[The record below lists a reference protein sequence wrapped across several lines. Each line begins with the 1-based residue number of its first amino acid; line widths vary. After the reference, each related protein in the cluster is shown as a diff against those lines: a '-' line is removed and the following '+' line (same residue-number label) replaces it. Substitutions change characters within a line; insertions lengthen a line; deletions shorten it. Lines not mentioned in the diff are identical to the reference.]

1 MIRKLPSEDWNKL
14 KEELTPYWHEVYF
27 LLLALDSDRHL
38 KEVYIAE
45 DKGKVT
51 GLLAVRKSNKAHLHM
66 TAPLNDKWTALLTS
80 KELKSLL
87 VSERV
92 YRLISGADLVKT
104 HHQTSLI
111 MTRHEAPFDSQDS
124 LTRLSIEELSEVD
137 DLYRAEMPG
146 ALSLEGMRRNYEKGG
161 FGVGIRRHD
170 KLVAVAQV
178 IEVSKGQAFVFGV
191 VVREAFR
198 GQGLGKQV
206 MQGLLS
212 LENSKGMTL
221 HLLTNNPVAIGLYE
235 QLGFKAN
242 GKMIE
247 AVL

>member
-14 KEELTPYWHEVYF
+14 KEELAPYWHEVYF
-27 LLLALDSDRHL
+27 LLLALDSGRHL

-45 DKGKVT
+45 DKGKVI
-51 GLLAVRKSNKAHLHM
+51 GILAIRKSNKAHLHM
-66 TAPLNDKWTALLTS
+66 TAALTEEWTALLKS
-80 KELKSLL
+80 KALKSLL

-92 YRLISGADLVKT
+92 YRLISGGDLVKA
-104 HHQTSLI
+104 HHRTSLI
-111 MTRHEAPFDSQDS
+111 MTRYEAPFDMQDT
-124 LTRLSIEELSEVD
+124 LTPLSIEELSEVD
-137 DLYRAEMPG
+137 ELYRMEMPG

-170 KLVAVAQV
+170 KLVSVAQV
-178 IEVSKGQAFVFGV
+178 SEVSKDQGFVFGV
-191 VVREAFR
+191 VVIEKFR
-198 GQGLGKQV
+198 GQGLGKRV

-212 LENSKGMTL
+212 LESSKGLTL
-221 HLLTNNPVAIGLYE
+221 HLLTDNPLAIGLYE